1 MFLSFTDYAIYQTH
15 CQRCDAV
22 LAEFHAGR
30 MSVPEVTDQ
39 LRRLGFTDGEIRT
52 EIEMHERHV

>member
-1 MFLSFTDYAIYQTH
+1 MFFSPLDRVLYATH

-22 LAEFHAGR
+22 LEEFHQGK
-30 MSVPEVTDQ
+30 MSVPDVTYQ

-52 EIEMHERHV
+52 EIEMREGHV